1 MNFANAIPPKMKR
14 HNAANMTKLFV
25 GIGKLSGNFMTPIA
39 ASTIAGY
46 RQLRRPSRKHLPTSA
61 IKPPHDCSNRQY
73 DEND

>member
-39 ASTIAGY
+39 ASTIA
-46 RQLRRPSRKHLPTSA
+46 A
-61 IKPPHDCSNRQY
+61 IQAAENAFTEASPHVSDKATTRLQQSPV
-73 DEND
+73 